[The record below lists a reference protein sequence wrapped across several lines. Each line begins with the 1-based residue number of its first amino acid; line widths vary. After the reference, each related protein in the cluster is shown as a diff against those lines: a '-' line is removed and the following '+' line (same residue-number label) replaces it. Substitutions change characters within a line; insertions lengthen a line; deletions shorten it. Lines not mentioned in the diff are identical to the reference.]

1 VLKHKIAL
9 KEELDEINVVQLELE
24 RMLADIKEVD

>member
-9 KEELDEINVVQLELE
+9 KEELEEVNVVELELE
-24 RMLADIKEVD
+24 RMLAEIKEVS

>member
-9 KEELDEINVVQLELE
+9 KEELDEVNVVELELE
-24 RMLADIKEVD
+24 KMLAEIKEVS